1 VIVMLFRPQGLIPSS
16 QRKAEL
22 EFEYDDA
29 DAAAA
34 G

>member
-1 VIVMLFRPQGLIPSS
+1 MLYRPQGLIPSA

-22 EFEYDDA
+22 QFEYDDA

-34 G
+34 GQ